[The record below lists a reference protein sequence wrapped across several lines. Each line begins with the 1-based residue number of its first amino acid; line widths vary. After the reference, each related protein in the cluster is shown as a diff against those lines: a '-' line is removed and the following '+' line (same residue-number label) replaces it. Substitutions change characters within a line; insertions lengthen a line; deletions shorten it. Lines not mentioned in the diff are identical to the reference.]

1 MLILMKA
8 QKINLSFSGYTDAD
22 FENKVAHIL
31 NSITG
36 NSSFP
41 APIPALADVQA
52 ALTKYSADLIAAAT
66 LDRVAVAKKN
76 QSRAELEL
84 LVAQLGMYVMFVANG
99 DVAILTSSGF
109 TLSKQPEPRYITNPG
124 NVTLSNGLS
133 SGEMVASVN
142 AVPGARSYMYQI
154 VETEPTDTTV
164 WETITVTRSKYTF
177 TGLVPGKRYWIRV
190 AATGRDEQVAFS
202 PVASQYAQ

>member
-1 MLILMKA
+1 MKT
-8 QKINLSFSGYTDAD
+8 QKINLSFYAYSDAD

-31 NSITG
+31 NSMT
-36 NSSFP
+36 NNPAFP
-41 APIPALADVQA
+41 TPIPALADVQA
-52 ALTKYSADLIAAAT
+52 ALTQYSADLTAAAT
-66 LDRVAVAKKN
+66 LDRVAIAKKN

-84 LVAQLGMYVMFVANG
+84 LVKQLGMYVMFIANG

-133 SGEMVASVN
+133 SGELVASVD
-142 AVPGARSYMYQI
+142 AVPGAKSYVYQI
-154 VETEPTDTTV
+154 AATEPTDTTV
-164 WETITVTRSKYTF
+164 WESTPVTRSKYTF

-190 AATGRDEQVAFS
+190 AVAGRDEPVAYS

>member
-1 MLILMKA
+1 MKTP
-8 QKINLSFSGYTDAD
+8 KINLSFYAYSDAD

-31 NSITG
+31 NSMTG
-36 NSSFP
+36 NPAFP

-52 ALTKYSADLIAAAT
+52 ALDKYREDLIAAAT
-66 LDRVAVAKKN
+66 LDRVAIAKKN

-84 LVAQLGMYVMFVANG
+84 LTKQLGMYVMFIARE

-133 SGEMVASVN
+133 SGELVASVE
-142 AVPGARSYMYQI
+142 AVPGAKSYVYQI
-154 VETEPTDTTV
+154 VATEPTDTTM
-164 WETITVTRSKYTF
+164 WESITVTRSKYTF
-177 TGLVPGKRYWIRV
+177 NGLLPGKRYWVRV
-190 AATGRDEQVAFS
+190 AAAGRDEQIAYS
-202 PVASQYAQ
+202 PVASQYVQ